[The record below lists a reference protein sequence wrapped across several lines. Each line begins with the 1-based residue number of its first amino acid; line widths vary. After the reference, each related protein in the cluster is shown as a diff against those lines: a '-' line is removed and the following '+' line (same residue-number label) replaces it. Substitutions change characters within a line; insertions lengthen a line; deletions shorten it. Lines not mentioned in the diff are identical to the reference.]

1 MTKPSAWRRVLVAD
15 ALVGYLFVLPLI
27 VLVLG
32 LVAYPLGNAVWIS
45 LTDKYVGYA
54 SRFVGLA
61 NYVTL
66 TRDPIFHK
74 VVWNSAVFT
83 LASVAVKVVLGMLM
97 ALALQRALVARSFLR
112 AALLVPWVIPTVITA
127 LTWHW
132 MFNALW
138 GFINVTLQ
146 GVGLV
151 REPIAWLGQPA
162 TAMAAVITAN
172 IWRGFPFFGVCLL
185 AGMQAIPRD
194 LYEAA
199 AVDGASPAQRFWHIT
214 LPGLRLVLLVT
225 TLISLIFTLNDFNI
239 VYVLTRGGPGTAT
252 HVLATYTYEV
262 GFQALRWGKAVA
274 VSMYPMPVI
283 AVMIVIVTRY
293 LTRED

>member
-1 MTKPSAWRRVLVAD
+1 M
-15 ALVGYLFVLPLI
+15 PLG

-54 SRFVGLA
+54 PRFVGLA
-61 NYVTL
+61 NYAAL

-83 LASVAVKVVLGMLM
+83 LGSVGVKVVLGMLM
-97 ALALQRALVARSFLR
+97 ALALQQALVARSLVR
-112 AALLVPWVIPTVITA
+112 ALLLVPWVIPTVITA

-138 GFINVTLQ
+138 GVVNVTLQ
-146 GVGLV
+146 RVGLQ

-172 IWRGFPFFGVCLL
+172 IWRGFPFFGVSLL

-199 AVDGASPAQRFWHIT
+199 AVDGASPGQRFWHIT
-214 LPGLRLVLLVT
+214 LPGLRLVLIVT

-274 VSMYPMPVI
+274 VSMYLMPVI

-293 LTRED
+293 LTREE

>member
-1 MTKPSAWRRVLVAD
+1 PTPASGTSTRTSRRAD
-15 ALVGYLFVLPLI
+15 ALVGYLFVLPLG

-54 SRFVGLA
+54 PRFVGLA
-61 NYVTL
+61 NYAAL

-83 LASVAVKVVLGMLM
+83 LGSVGVKVVLGMLM
-97 ALALQRALVARSFLR
+97 ALALQQALVARSLVR
-112 AALLVPWVIPTVITA
+112 ALLLVPWVIPTVITA

-138 GFINVTLQ
+138 GV
-146 GVGLV
+146 
-151 REPIAWLGQPA
+151 
-162 TAMAAVITAN
+162 
-172 IWRGFPFFGVCLL
+172 
-185 AGMQAIPRD
+185 
-194 LYEAA
+194 
-199 AVDGASPAQRFWHIT
+199 
-214 LPGLRLVLLVT
+214 
-225 TLISLIFTLNDFNI
+225 

-274 VSMYPMPVI
+274 VSMYLMPVI

-293 LTRED
+293 LTREE

>member
-1 MTKPSAWRRVLVAD
+1 
-15 ALVGYLFVLPLI
+15 
-27 VLVLG
+27 
-32 LVAYPLGNAVWIS
+32 
-45 LTDKYVGYA
+45 
-54 SRFVGLA
+54 
-61 NYVTL
+61 
-66 TRDPIFHK
+66 
-74 VVWNSAVFT
+74 
-83 LASVAVKVVLGMLM
+83 VAVKVVLGMLM

-151 REPIAWLGQPA
+151 REPIAWLGRPA

>member
-1 MTKPSAWRRVLVAD
+1 M
-15 ALVGYLFVLPLI
+15 
-27 VLVLG
+27 
-32 LVAYPLGNAVWIS
+32 
-45 LTDKYVGYA
+45 
-54 SRFVGLA
+54 GLA
-61 NYVTL
+61 NYATL
-66 TRDPIFHK
+66 TQDPIFHK

-83 LASVAVKVVLGMLM
+83 LGSVSVKVVLGMLM
-97 ALALQRALVARSFLR
+97 ALALQRALVARSLLR
-112 AALLVPWVIPTVITA
+112 SALLVPWVIPTVITA

-146 GVGLV
+146 RVGLQQ
-151 REPIAWLGQPA
+151 EPIAWLGQPA

-172 IWRGFPFFGVCLL
+172 VWRGFPFFGVCLL

-274 VSMYPMPVI
+274 VSMYLMPVI

-293 LTRED
+293 LTREE

>member
-1 MTKPSAWRRVLVAD
+1 MIFLFFFSSRRRHTRCSRDWSSDVCSSDLSSTAGTSSARSRKPISGSGTSTRTSRLADASYPTASVTRPSALRRVRVAD
-15 ALVGYLFVLPLI
+15 ALVGYLFVSPLC

-54 SRFVGLA
+54 PRFVGLA
-61 NYVTL
+61 NYAAL
-66 TRDPIFHK
+66 ARDPIFHQ
-74 VVWNSAVFT
+74 VVWN
-83 LASVAVKVVLGMLM
+83 
-97 ALALQRALVARSFLR
+97 R
-112 AALLVPWVIPTVITA
+112 
-127 LTWHW
+127 
-132 MFNALW
+132 
-138 GFINVTLQ
+138 
-146 GVGLV
+146 
-151 REPIAWLGQPA
+151 
-162 TAMAAVITAN
+162 AVITAN
-172 IWRGFPFFGVCLL
+172 VWRGFPFFGVSLL
-185 AGMQAIPRD
+185 AGMQTIPRD

-274 VSMYPMPVI
+274 VSMYPLPVI

>member
-1 MTKPSAWRRVLVAD
+1 MSPPPRSWRLMSSPTTALASSSTAGTSSARSRKPISGSGTSTRTSRLADASYPTASVTRPSALRRVRVTD
-15 ALVGYLFVLPLI
+15 ALVGYLFVSPLC

-45 LTDKYVGYA
+45 LT
-54 SRFVGLA
+54 
-61 NYVTL
+61 
-66 TRDPIFHK
+66 
-74 VVWNSAVFT
+74 
-83 LASVAVKVVLGMLM
+83 
-97 ALALQRALVARSFLR
+97 
-112 AALLVPWVIPTVITA
+112 A

-138 GFINVTLQ
+138 GLINVTLQ
-146 GVGLV
+146 GVGLQ

-172 IWRGFPFFGVCLL
+172 VWRGFPFFGVSLL
-185 AGMQAIPRD
+185 AGMQTIPRD

-252 HVLATYTYEV
+252 HVLATYTYEI
-262 GFQALRWGKAVA
+262 GFQALRWGQAVA
-274 VSMYPMPVI
+274 VSMFLMPVI

-293 LTRED
+293 LTREE